1 MSVAEDMTITSVREH
16 VSDAEWQTRVDL
28 AATYRLVAHYGWSDL
43 IYTHISARVPDA
55 EGHFLINPYGMT
67 FDEITASSLVKVDL
81 EGNIIMDT
89 PYMINPA
96 GFTIHS
102 AVHGASKDAHAVI
115 HTHSDDGVAVSAQK
129 DGLLPLSQ
137 TAMVVMSDLSYHD
150 YEGIALNHDER
161 ERLIAD
167 LGDKH
172 AMILRNHGLL
182 TCGAS
187 CADAFLRLF
196 FLERSCTMQIK
207 ALAGGRDGIQLPSAE
222 AIEVVAGQ
230 ARFQD
235 ANGIGNLAWPALLRT
250 IDRVDPSYRD

>member
-1 MSVAEDMTITSVREH
+1 MSVAEDMTIQSVRH
-16 VSDAEWQTRVDL
+16 LVSAAEWQTRVDL

-55 EGHFLINPYGMT
+55 ENHFLINPYGMT

-81 EGNIIMDT
+81 DGNIVMDT

-102 AVHGASKDAHAVI
+102 AVHAAGKDAHADI
-115 HTHSDDGVAVSAQK
+115 HTHSDDGVAVSTHA

-137 TAMVVMSDLSYHD
+137 TSMVVMADLAYHD
-150 YEGIALNHDER
+150 YEGIALDHDER

-167 LGDKH
+167 LGEKH
-172 AMILRNHGLL
+172 SMILRNHGLL

-196 FLERSCTMQIK
+196 FLERACTMQVK
-207 ALAGGRDGIQLPSAE
+207 ALGGGVKIQLPAP
-222 AIEVVAGQ
+222 EVVEKVAGQ

>member
-1 MSVAEDMTITSVREH
+1 MSVAEDTSHVSVRDQ
-16 VSDAEWQTRVDL
+16 VSDAEWQTRIEL

-55 EGHFLINPYGMT
+55 ENQFLINPYGMT

-81 EGNIIMDT
+81 DGNIIMET

-102 AVHGASKDAHAVI
+102 AVHAEGKDAHAVI
-115 HTHSDDGVAVSAQK
+115 HTHSDDGVAVSTHA
-129 DGLLPLSQ
+129 DGLMPLSQ
-137 TAMVVMSDLSYHD
+137 TSMVVMGDLAYHD
-150 YEGIALNHDER
+150 YEGIALDHDER
-161 ERLIAD
+161 VRLIAD

-182 TCGAS
+182 TCGAT

-196 FLERSCTMQIK
+196 FLERACTMQIR
-207 ALAGGRDGIQLPSAE
+207 ALGGGVKIQLPAPE
-222 AIEVVAGQ
+222 VIEKVAGQ

-235 ANGIGNLAWPALLRT
+235 ANGIGDLAWPALLRT

>member
-1 MSVAEDMTITSVREH
+1 
-16 VSDAEWQTRVDL
+16 
-28 AATYRLVAHYGWSDL
+28 
-43 IYTHISARVPDA
+43 
-55 EGHFLINPYGMT
+55 MT
-67 FDEITASSLVKVDL
+67 FDEITASSWVRVDL

-102 AVHGASKDAHAVI
+102 AVHGASEDAHAVI

-172 AMILRNHGLL
+172 TMILRNHGLL

-207 ALAGGRDGIQLPSAE
+207 ALAGGRDGLQLPSVE
-222 AIEVVAGQ
+222 VIEVVAGQ